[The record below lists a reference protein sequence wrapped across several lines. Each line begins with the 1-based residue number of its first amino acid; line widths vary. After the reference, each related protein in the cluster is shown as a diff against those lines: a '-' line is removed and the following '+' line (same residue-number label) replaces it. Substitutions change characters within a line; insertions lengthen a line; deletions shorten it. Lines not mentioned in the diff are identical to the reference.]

1 MKHFMLRS
9 LMLLSLLCST
19 WGGGSAWAQFKDGGV
34 YYFESAYLTDKS
46 ITTVDATKLTLVT
59 TDESDTKQLWVANE
73 VSTGDRGF
81 TLRNLAN
88 GQYLRSTNS
97 DSGSSYWH
105 TAETADANCQFSCTG
120 PDGSGT
126 YAMRATNTD
135 REKHFMHAP
144 DATKV
149 VGWAETS
156 AASRWYIREVVV
168 YNEAAVPG
176 ALSNLFSDAACT
188 TLKKQFADEAA
199 LTADIDYLK
208 LPETLRNMV
217 KKVYSN
223 TWTESNFDNNKDA
236 WDNDYAQKYRVQLYE
251 PYNDIMKASSALG
264 LNWHTN
270 TNNPTGIFANNGD
283 VLYVMVEGEIK
294 EGASLYLDYFVDG
307 ERLSTDLN
315 HGTPLQPGLNIITCT
330 ADKSNYCINYVVET
344 FDVSNNKRGHAAKNH
359 RLSGY
364 KPLKIHIEG
373 GYINGYWNKMGDALY
388 PADKNADWEYLEAR
402 ANQKEVLILGQYMTL
417 QFPLKDEDTEG
428 NTGLGTYLNDSVNVE
443 AVIKEWD
450 NIMMWERLLLGVL
463 GEEALNA
470 ASPESPYSE
479 SDHVIEYTGNDSDFP
494 SGYGDYYN
502 IHGLAWGVN
511 HNFMYATGDM
521 SAYHYNTMRGIFQ
534 EMPTSAGS
542 HWGPAHEIG
551 HQHQNLIKMR
561 GEMEVSNNLFSN
573 VVLWLYGSTTS
584 RVDGSGGSLDGVL
597 KNFYNESGHYLTN
610 SIWGSTQMYYKL
622 FLYYHVLGHNPKFYP
637 RLFEML
643 RQDPQKD
650 NNAGAVNGANAQ
662 LHLYKKVCEAAG
674 EDLTEF
680 FRAHGFFKPLDGW
693 SINDYGVSTYYMTQ
707 AQIDAAIAEVKAQA
721 KSNDWKE
728 NTAVLFINDATGE
741 SILSHRDDVEY
752 LELNGET
759 TICAEV
765 GGYSNFNN
773 NATNYTYTISGNT
786 VKMEGEGGVG
796 FAVFNEKGEIVAFSN
811 NKTFELS
818 VEAAAVIA
826 SGKGSIVTID
836 GNSTTTPTTNA
847 MESADAETQHNL
859 LGQLLADVQT
869 LIELEDATGKK
880 VGFYKS
886 ACVAD
891 LKTLYDEA
899 KAVYDAQNEAS
910 YAAAYSALYQESV
923 NLQNNDFARNGI
935 VQGNSYRLTNKNYP
949 TRTMGV
955 GAENVMYGLE
965 SFDDANADLW
975 YIEKAE
981 GQNKYYLKNKLTEL
995 YAGDVQ
1001 SGMVPDKDLAGAY
1014 AYQLREMGPG
1024 VYAFQGSNGLHC
1036 STWNEGYKIVGWGA
1050 DSPATQ
1056 WYITAVDINEAG
1068 IKVSELETV
1077 VAQTEE
1083 LVHAMA
1089 DVTFTQQL
1097 PLQILNNQEAYYLST
1112 NACHNTLNNASDGE
1126 GLAGLLDDDWSTYF
1140 HSDYNGKVSATHYLE
1155 VDLGAGNNMQHFK
1168 FNYRTRANGDN
1179 CPTAIKV
1186 EGSADG
1192 SSFTEI
1198 YTFTAAED
1206 GLPNGSGLPWESPD
1220 IQNVSDYRYLRFS
1233 VTETENSKKFFV
1245 MSSFGITA
1253 YPLAVNS
1260 ITQCYADK
1268 GLTEDLLQATLAD
1281 IYETQLL
1288 IRDPNATQDDIEAAL
1303 TRFQNRYNNTLLP
1316 IYKSANSA
1324 ALTAK
1329 LDALTALIAETTKL
1343 IKSCGGVT
1351 TIPETEEPITLSA
1364 TDATAY
1370 PYLSCSNLY
1379 NPNNVTTNN
1388 SGDGD
1393 VDYNCEQ
1400 LLDGNLAT
1408 YIHTD
1413 HQAAESTYPHYLQ
1426 VDFRTTKA
1434 APEFFKFTYTTRSDG
1449 ANQVPKTIVV
1459 KGSNDGENF
1468 EAVLATFSSEDAAN
1482 ALPTTQNTTWT
1493 SAGAIEGGYRYLRFY
1508 VTKSAQV
1515 GTKPYFA
1522 MAEFGMSKVTPV
1534 HYDVTVNSGAGEVT
1548 EELLLNTH
1556 LENLSAQATVEF
1568 ANTEAQVDEAIADLQ
1583 AQYNALDEAK
1593 GKVDKSELIQ
1603 LIETATTRLGEWGTV
1618 TSTPNG
1624 DVLDVTLNEQAGSV
1638 NKDMLRDLYR
1648 AIKTAEGVR
1657 DNANA
1662 TQEEVNAE
1670 IEALTEKI
1678 EVVETAQSNP
1688 AKAYLKT
1695 VIDVAQA
1702 AIDSCA
1708 SSITQVGNEYTVVWI
1723 FETAGDV
1730 DKATLI
1736 AAYEA
1741 LAQANTVYNGDA
1753 STVSEYQAAKEALG
1767 DAIVTLREYKAGY
1780 HRAQLLFYVGQVSE
1794 LIENCKVTHGDLT
1807 DSMYEDIVQRHA
1819 MATTYLTREFAT
1831 QAELVNAITPEIQYI
1846 EGNIEAWN
1854 KAQQSTAKAV
1864 LREEIKELADFINLC
1879 NTIALN
1885 GVTKDVACGLQTTS
1899 PNADFYLSTNATK
1912 SEGVIADLVD
1922 GDTNTFF
1929 QTKSGDGVEHYLLVD
1944 AGNGKALTKF
1954 RFSYQTCKSPFPYTI
1969 KVYGSDNN
1977 SEFKE
1982 LATFTD
1988 LPTTDDQNW
1997 ESSEIGNG
2005 TAYRYLRFNIT
2016 KSGVAIKV
2024 DDNKELDT
2032 SGGGQLSNKYK
2043 STLSAGTPQVEYCFA
2058 MSEFALTN
2066 IVDEE
2071 QETEILA
2078 GTVTGEQLTA
2088 AEQAND
2094 AATTLANTSAVA
2106 KDLND
2111 KKVALQGI
2119 YDALNAAYG
2128 IQVNLVTTVENRD
2141 QLLSNIEWGKT
2152 LSTFSAP
2159 YATEIP
2165 DDVEA
2170 YYATRKYNGDG
2181 TVWLT
2186 RVETT
2191 VLPANQ
2197 GVILIGEEGKTLVNF
2212 YPAAEEPQ
2220 EDLSQNIFSNTASG
2234 PVTAGSRD
2242 FILANGAQQ
2251 GIGIYKAKEGIT
2263 IGQFKAFIR
2272 LDAAAAT
2279 QKLVL
2284 RFGGT
2289 TTDVDNVPTV
2299 ILPEDTI
2306 YDLSGRRVNEVT
2318 KGGVYIVNGKKVF
2331 IK

>member
-9 LMLLSLLCST
+9 LMLISLLCST
-19 WGGGSAWAQFKDGGV
+19 WGVGSVWAQFRDGGV
-34 YYFESAYLTDKS
+34 YYFESKYLTGKS
-46 ITTVDATKLTLVT
+46 ITTANATKLTSVT
-59 TDESDTKQLWVANE
+59 TDKSDTKQLWVANE
-73 VSTGDRGF
+73 VSTGLGGF

-97 DSGSSYWH
+97 NSGQSYWN
-105 TAETADANCQFSCTG
+105 TVATADANCQFSCTG
-120 PDGSGT
+120 PDGNDT
-126 YAMRATNTD
+126 YAMRATNTRD
-135 REKHFMHAP
+135 PQHYMHAP
-144 DATKV
+144 DASKV
-149 VGWAETS
+149 IGWEETS

-168 YNEAAVPG
+168 YDEADVPG
-176 ALSNLFSDAACT
+176 ALSNLFSDVACT
-188 TLKKQFADEAA
+188 TLKKEFADEAA

-208 LPETLRNMV
+208 LPEALRNMA
-217 KKVYSN
+217 KKVYSG
-223 TWTESNFDNNKDA
+223 TWAENNYDGSKSA
-236 WDNDYAQKYRVQLYE
+236 WDTDYAQKYRVQLYE

-270 TNNPTGIFANNGD
+270 MNNPTGIFANNDD
-283 VLYVMVEGEIK
+283 VLYVMVDGEIE

-344 FDVSNNKRGHAAKNH
+344 FDVSNNKRGHAAKKH
-359 RLSGY
+359 RLSDY
-364 KPLKIHIEG
+364 KPIKIHIEG
-373 GYINGYWNKMGDALY
+373 GYINGYWNKMGDELY
-388 PADKNADWEYLEAR
+388 GEGDKNADWEYLEAR

-428 NTGLGTYLNDSVNVE
+428 NTGLATYLNDKVNVE
-443 AVIKEWD
+443 DVIREWD

-470 ASPESPYSE
+470 ASPKSPYSE
-479 SDHVIEYTGNDSDFP
+479 SNHVIEYTGNDSDFP

-521 SAYHYNTMRGIFQ
+521 SAYHYNTMGGIFQ

-584 RVDGSGGSLDGVL
+584 RVNGTEGSLENVL
-597 KNFYNESGHYLTN
+597 KNFNKETGHYLNN
-610 SIWGSTQMYYKL
+610 SIWGMTQMYYKL

-637 RLFEML
+637 RLFEIL
-643 RQDPQKD
+643 RLDPQKD
-650 NNAGAVNGANAQ
+650 NNASAVNGANAQ

-693 SINDYGVSTYYMTQ
+693 TIDDYGVSTYYMTQ

-752 LELNGET
+752 LELYGET

-818 VEAAAVIA
+818 AEVAAVIA
-826 SGKGSIVTID
+826 SGKGSIVTIN

-847 MESADAETQHNL
+847 MESADAETQHKL

-869 LIELEDATGKK
+869 LIELEDATGRK

-935 VQGNSYRLTNKNYP
+935 VQGSSYRLTNKNYP

-965 SFDDANADLW
+965 SFDDAKADLW

-1024 VYAFQGSNGLHC
+1024 VYAFQGSKGLHC

-1056 WYITAVDINEAG
+1056 WYITAVDINESG
-1068 IKVSELETV
+1068 INLSELETV

-1112 NACHNTLNNASDGE
+1112 NACHNTLNNASDGQ
-1126 GLAGLLDDDWSTYF
+1126 GLAGLLDDDWSTFF

-1155 VDLGAGNNMQHFK
+1155 VDLGEGNNMQHFK
-1168 FNYRTRANGDN
+1168 FNYRTRANGNN

-1198 YTFTAAED
+1198 YTFTATED

-1233 VTETENSKKFFV
+1233 VTKTENDKIFFV

-1288 IRDPNATQDDIEAAL
+1288 IRDPNAKQDDIEYAL

-1329 LDALTALIAETTKL
+1329 LDALTELIAETTIL
-1343 IKSCGGVT
+1343 INSCGGVT
-1351 TIPETEEPITLSA
+1351 TVPETEAPITLSA

-1379 NPNNVTTNN
+1379 YENN
-1388 SGDGD
+1388 STKED
-1393 VDYNCEQ
+1393 VDENCED
-1400 LLDGNLAT
+1400 LLDGNPET
-1408 YIHTD
+1408 HIHTD
-1413 HQAAESTYPHYLQ
+1413 YNAATSTYPHYLQ
-1426 VDFRTTKA
+1426 VDFGTTEA
-1434 APEFFKFTYTTRSDG
+1434 TPEFFKFTYTTRSNS
-1449 ANQVPKTIVV
+1449 ANQVPKTIEV

-1468 EAVLATFSSEDAAN
+1468 DAVLATFSSEDAAN

-1493 SAGAIEGGYRYLRFY
+1493 SADAIEGGYRYLRFY

-1522 MAEFGMSKVTPV
+1522 MAEFGMSEVTPAY
-1534 HYDVTVNSGAGEVT
+1534 YDVTVNPGAGEVD

-1556 LENLSAQATVEF
+1556 LENLSAQATLEF
-1568 ANTEAQVDEAIADLQ
+1568 ANTEAQVVKAIAQLQ
-1583 AQYNALDEAK
+1583 AQKDALEAAK
-1593 GKVDKSELIQ
+1593 NVVDKSGLIQ
-1603 LIETATTRLGEWGTV
+1603 LIGTATEILKGCGTV
-1618 TSTPNG
+1618 TPTPNG
-1624 DVLDVTLNEQAGSV
+1624 DVLDVTLNELKAGSV
-1638 NKDMLRDLYR
+1638 NKNMLRDLYR
-1648 AIKTAEGVR
+1648 AIETAEGVR

-1662 TQEEVNAE
+1662 TQEEVNAASE
-1670 IEALTEKI
+1670 TLTSLI
-1678 EVVETAQSNP
+1678 GIVETAQSKP
-1688 AKAYLKT
+1688 AKADLNTAITAMEKLLNDCEDYPDSDIQELIAKCEKALQTAKNVYDADNTT
-1695 VIDVAQA
+1695 VEGYSQATTNLTALYTDLSVAKAKAELRTEISELEELINKCLIIGTTIVTKEENCDLQ
-1702 AIDSCA
+1702 A
-1708 SSITQVGNEYTVVWI
+1708 SSSN
-1723 FETAGDV
+1723 
-1730 DKATLI
+1730 
-1736 AAYEA
+1736 AA
-1741 LAQANTVYNGDA
+1741 
-1753 STVSEYQAAKEALG
+1753 
-1767 DAIVTLREYKAGY
+1767 
-1780 HRAQLLFYVGQVSE
+1780 FY
-1794 LIENCKVTHGDLT
+1794 I
-1807 DSMYEDIVQRHA
+1807 
-1819 MATTYLTREFAT
+1819 
-1831 QAELVNAITPEIQYI
+1831 
-1846 EGNIEAWN
+1846 
-1854 KAQQSTAKAV
+1854 
-1864 LREEIKELADFINLC
+1864 
-1879 NTIALN
+1879 
-1885 GVTKDVACGLQTTS
+1885 
-1899 PNADFYLSTNATK
+1899 STNAQTNE
-1912 SEGVIADLVD
+1912 SGIANLVD
-1922 GDTNTFF
+1922 DDMNSFF
-1929 QTKSGDGVEHYLLVD
+1929 QTKSGVGDAHYLLVD
-1944 AGNGKALTKF
+1944 AGADKTFKKF
-1954 RFSYQTCKSPFPYTI
+1954 KFSYQTCNNPLPYAI
-1969 KVYGSDNN
+1969 EVYGSNN
-1977 SEFKE
+1977 NDDFKK
-1982 LATFTD
+1982 LAIFTKD
-1988 LPTTDDQNW
+1988 DAQNPLPSSTNRDWT
-1997 ESSEIGNG
+1997 SSEIGDG
-2005 TAYRYLRFNIT
+2005 IAYRYLRFNVT
-2016 KSGVAIKV
+2016 KSGVVLKIN
-2024 DDNKELDT
+2024 DNKEIITDE
-2032 SGGGQLSNKYK
+2032 GQQLSNKYK
-2043 STLSAGTPQVEYCFA
+2043 NALSATDAATSQSEYCFA
-2058 MSEFALTN
+2058 MSEFDLTN

-2071 QETEILA
+2071 QPTEILA
-2078 GTVTGEQLTA
+2078 GTVTEAQLSEATNA
-2088 AEQAND
+2088 NTEAKELADASANQANLS
-2094 AATTLANTSAVA
+2094 AKTSQ
-2106 KDLND
+2106 
-2111 KKVALQGI
+2111 LQGI
-2119 YDALNAAYG
+2119 YEALYAAYG
-2128 IQVNLVTTVENRD
+2128 IQVSLATTVENKD
-2141 QLLSNIEWGKT
+2141 KLLSNIEYGKT
-2152 LSTFSAP
+2152 IGTFSAP
-2159 YATEIP
+2159 YATVIP
-2165 DDVEA
+2165 EGVTA
-2170 YYATRKYNGDG
+2170 YYAKQEYNGG
-2181 TVWLT
+2181 TVSLT
-2186 RVETT
+2186 PIEDAKA
-2191 VLPANQ
+2191 LPANQ
-2197 GVILIGEEGKTLVNF
+2197 GVILIGEKEVNSVTF
-2212 YPAAEEPQ
+2212 YPATDETPA
-2220 EDLSQNIFSNTASG
+2220 DLSANKFSHSAAAS
-2234 PVTAGSRD
+2234 VVMESND
-2242 FILANGAQQ
+2242 YILAKGDQ
-2251 GIGIYKAKEGIT
+2251 GIGFYHATPGSVLKQG
-2263 IGQFKAFIR
+2263 KAFFR
-2272 LDAAAAT
+2272 LPAGQSANSF
-2279 QKLVL
+2279 VL
-2284 RFGGT
+2284 RFGGN
-2289 TTDVDNVPTV
+2289 TTD
-2299 ILPEDTI
+2299 IDTTLTDALSTDELI
-2306 YDLSGRRVNEVT
+2306 YDIYGRRVIEVK
-2318 KGGVYIVNGKKVF
+2318 KGGIYIKNGKKFLV
-2331 IK
+2331 K